1 MTQNAKTRLRR
12 LWPLAVIALGAALGW
27 WWFGHFLTFEALA
40 ANREALLALRD
51 ANYAATVLGFIF
63 AYALI
68 VGFSLP
74 GASIATLTGGF
85 LFATFPGAIFNVL
98 GATLGASA
106 IFLIARSSIGA
117 GFAARLEGAEGM
129 VKRIKDGI
137 DDNQWS
143 MLFLIRLVPA
153 VPFVIANLVPAFLDV
168 PLHRYVISTF
178 FGIMP
183 GALVYTSIGAGLS
196 EVFARGA
203 APDLGLLFTPAIL
216 LPIIGLCALALLPVF
231 LKMVRGERG
240 MG

>member
-1 MTQNAKTRLRR
+1 MRDQTKTRLRR
-12 LWPLAVIALGAALGW
+12 LWPLIAIMLGAAVGW
-27 WWFGHFLTFEALA
+27 WWFGDLLHFEALA
-40 ANREALLALRD
+40 ANREALLAMRD
-51 ANYAATVLGFIF
+51 AHYGATVLGFILV
-63 AYALI
+63 YALI
-68 VGFSLP
+68 VALSLP

-85 LFATFPGAIFNVL
+85 LFATFPGTIFNVVA
-98 GATLGASA
+98 ATLGASA
-106 IFLIARSSIGA
+106 IFLAARSSIG
-117 GFAARLEGAEGM
+117 GGIAARLEGSEGL
-129 VKRIKDGI
+129 VKRIKVGI

-203 APDLGLLFTPAIL
+203 APDLGLLFSPAIL
-216 LPIIGLCALALLPVF
+216 LPLLGLCALAVLPVL
-231 LKMVRGERG
+231 LKALRGERG
-240 MG
+240 I

>member
-1 MTQNAKTRLRR
+1 MRDQTKTRLRR
-12 LWPLAVIALGAALGW
+12 LWPLIAIMLGAAVGW
-27 WWFGHFLTFEALA
+27 WWFGDLLHFEALA
-40 ANREALLALRD
+40 ANREALLAMRD
-51 ANYAATVLGFIF
+51 AHYGATVLGFILV
-63 AYALI
+63 YALI
-68 VGFSLP
+68 VALSLP

-85 LFATFPGAIFNVL
+85 LFATFPGTIFNVL
-98 GATLGASA
+98 AATLGASA
-106 IFLIARSSIGA
+106 IFLAARSSIG
-117 GFAARLEGAEGM
+117 GGIAARLEGSEGL
-129 VKRIKDGI
+129 VKRIKVGI

-203 APDLGLLFTPAIL
+203 APDLGLLFSPAIL
-216 LPIIGLCALALLPVF
+216 LPLLGLCALAVLPVL
-231 LKMVRGERG
+231 LKALRGERG
-240 MG
+240 I

>member
-1 MTQNAKTRLRR
+1 MRDQTKTRLRR
-12 LWPLAVIALGAALGW
+12 LWPLIAIMLGAAVGW
-27 WWFGHFLTFEALA
+27 WWFGDLLHFEALA
-40 ANREALLALRD
+40 ANREALLAMRD
-51 ANYAATVLGFIF
+51 AHYGATVLGFILV
-63 AYALI
+63 YALI
-68 VGFSLP
+68 VALSLP

-85 LFATFPGAIFNVL
+85 LFATFPGTIFNVL
-98 GATLGASA
+98 AATLGASA
-106 IFLIARSSIGA
+106 IFLAARSSIG
-117 GFAARLEGAEGM
+117 GGIAARLEGSEGL
-129 VKRIKDGI
+129 VKRIKVGI

-203 APDLGLLFTPAIL
+203 APDLGLLFSPAIL
-216 LPIIGLCALALLPVF
+216 LPLLGLCALAVLPVL
-231 LKMVRGERG
+231 LKALHGERG
-240 MG
+240 I